1 MNRRL
6 CISLLFIVL
15 LFNSP
20 NADAQIG
27 TWRAYM
33 SYHEPQQIA
42 AAGNKLFVRASND
55 LYIYNKA
62 DQSILTLDRTNGLN
76 DTFITK
82 IAWSK
87 IGKRLVVVYQN
98 SNIDLVDTEGMAI
111 NVADLYNKNMTDDKT
126 VNAITIFDRYA
137 FLATNFGVVKLNVS
151 AAEVSE
157 TYHLGTAVTKVGV
170 SGNII
175 YARTNNGVMKASM
188 QDNLIDPNNWQ
199 FTSQY
204 DPECL
209 KEDLTDYQDNIDLV
223 KTLNPGGPKY
233 NYFGSM
239 RFKHNRLYTTGG
251 GYGVVYD
258 LLRPGCV
265 QILKEGEWQVCDDKE
280 TSEIGKELEYVDIN
294 VADAAPDD
302 PNHVFA
308 AGRTGVYEFNNGKFV
323 KHYTYDN
330 SSLLSVFNTDKNYNI
345 VQGLCFDNQGTLW
358 CLNGMVNEALHQMN
372 SEGQWKALGLTLTD
386 RTNENLECAMFDSH
400 GLFWFVNNDWRK
412 PALHCYQPDTG
423 GKKTF
428 SSFTNQDGSTLI
440 ISKGV
445 RCVITD
451 RDENLWVGTSQ
462 GPLLLYRSEI
472 TNDNAV
478 FTQVKVPRY
487 DGTNYADYLLNNVD
501 ITCMAIDGAGRKWF
515 GTNDNGVYLI
525 SEDNMTQ
532 IHHFLTSNSMLLSNT
547 VESIAIDGRTGEVF
561 IGTDKG
567 LCSYMSDATD
577 TNEEMDKNNVWAYP
591 NPVTPEYHG
600 LITITGLSFDADVK
614 IVSANGALINQGRS
628 TGGTYVWNGCDLKG
642 NRVAAG
648 VYMVMT
654 AKSDGK
660 KGTVC
665 KVAIIR

>member
-280 TSEIGKELEYVDIN
+280 TSEIGKGLEYVDIN

-400 GLFWFVNNDWRK
+400 GLFWFVK
-412 PALHCYQPDTG
+412 
-423 GKKTF
+423 
-428 SSFTNQDGSTLI
+428 I
-440 ISKGV
+440 
-445 RCVITD
+445 
-451 RDENLWVGTSQ
+451 
-462 GPLLLYRSEI
+462 
-472 TNDNAV
+472 
-478 FTQVKVPRY
+478 
-487 DGTNYADYLLNNVD
+487 
-501 ITCMAIDGAGRKWF
+501 GRA
-515 GTNDNGVYLI
+515 
-525 SEDNMTQ
+525 SCRE
-532 IHHFLTSNSMLLSNT
+532 
-547 VESIAIDGRTGEVF
+547 
-561 IGTDKG
+561 
-567 LCSYMSDATD
+567 
-577 TNEEMDKNNVWAYP
+577 
-591 NPVTPEYHG
+591 
-600 LITITGLSFDADVK
+600 
-614 IVSANGALINQGRS
+614 
-628 TGGTYVWNGCDLKG
+628 
-642 NRVAAG
+642 RV
-648 VYMVMT
+648 
-654 AKSDGK
+654 
-660 KGTVC
+660 
-665 KVAIIR
+665 

>member
-1 MNRRL
+1 MNHRL

-20 NADAQIG
+20 SADAQIG

-209 KEDLTDYQDNIDLV
+209 KEDLTDYQNNIDLV

-280 TSEIGKELEYVDIN
+280 TSEIGKGLEYVDIN

-412 PALHCYQPDTG
+412 PALHCYQPYTG

-478 FTQVKVPRY
+478 FTQVKVPRN

-577 TNEEMDKNNVWAYP
+577 TNEEMDKDNVWAYP
-591 NPVTPEYHG
+591 NPVTPEYQG

>member
-82 IAWSK
+82 MAWSK

-157 TYHLGTAVTKVGV
+157 TYHLGTAVTKVGI

-265 QILKEGEWQVCDDKE
+265 QNRQRIGVC
-280 TSEIGKELEYVDIN
+280 G
-294 VADAAPDD
+294 
-302 PNHVFA
+302 HQR
-308 AGRTGVYEFNNGKFV
+308 GR
-323 KHYTYDN
+323 
-330 SSLLSVFNTDKNYNI
+330 
-345 VQGLCFDNQGTLW
+345 C
-358 CLNGMVNEALHQMN
+358 
-372 SEGQWKALGLTLTD
+372 
-386 RTNENLECAMFDSH
+386 
-400 GLFWFVNNDWRK
+400 
-412 PALHCYQPDTG
+412 
-423 GKKTF
+423 
-428 SSFTNQDGSTLI
+428 ST
-440 ISKGV
+440 
-445 RCVITD
+445 R
-451 RDENLWVGTSQ
+451 
-462 GPLLLYRSEI
+462 
-472 TNDNAV
+472 
-478 FTQVKVPRY
+478 
-487 DGTNYADYLLNNVD
+487 
-501 ITCMAIDGAGRKWF
+501 
-515 GTNDNGVYLI
+515 
-525 SEDNMTQ
+525 
-532 IHHFLTSNSMLLSNT
+532 
-547 VESIAIDGRTGEVF
+547 
-561 IGTDKG
+561 
-567 LCSYMSDATD
+567 
-577 TNEEMDKNNVWAYP
+577 
-591 NPVTPEYHG
+591 
-600 LITITGLSFDADVK
+600 
-614 IVSANGALINQGRS
+614 
-628 TGGTYVWNGCDLKG
+628 
-642 NRVAAG
+642 
-648 VYMVMT
+648 
-654 AKSDGK
+654 
-660 KGTVC
+660 
-665 KVAIIR
+665 